1 MTENERKTFPTC
13 LPGKHSRKRGML
25 LFVGGCSQGWDISV
39 PSPLPPPKKKRIVS
53 SNWGYASLHAS
64 GVCWCVSG
72 RQKVIGDLFLTSF
85 ELPLALCNLRIVV
98 IIYSGGSY
106 RIQFNDDQSK
116 STLLIGVSNYIPTF
130 SFHQCV
136 ARIRLPGI
144 HWHSETSE
152 RGKPASFEPAS
163 YGSAR
168 VLCAGSARVQN
179 VRISRSRPFAK
190 LSRARFVRRLLK
202 LELGVCGYSK
212 QQSDSHL

>member
-1 MTENERKTFPTC
+1 MIENERKTFPTC

-39 PSPLPPPKKKRIVS
+39 PSPLSPPPTPLLLLFTLVDYIE
-53 SNWGYASLHAS
+53 YSL
-64 GVCWCVSG
+64 
-72 RQKVIGDLFLTSF
+72 
-85 ELPLALCNLRIVV
+85 
-98 IIYSGGSY
+98 
-106 RIQFNDDQSK
+106 
-116 STLLIGVSNYIPTF
+116 IPTF

-163 YGSAR
+163 YGSTR
-168 VLCAGSARVQN
+168 VLCAGSARIQN

-202 LELGVCGYSK
+202 RELGVCGYSK

>member
-1 MTENERKTFPTC
+1 MIC
-13 LPGKHSRKRGML
+13 
-25 LFVGGCSQGWDISV
+25 
-39 PSPLPPPKKKRIVS
+39 
-53 SNWGYASLHAS
+53 
-64 GVCWCVSG
+64 
-72 RQKVIGDLFLTSF
+72 FLTSF

-98 IIYSGGSY
+98 IIYSGGLY

-168 VLCAGSARVQN
+168 VL
-179 VRISRSRPFAK
+179 
-190 LSRARFVRRLLK
+190 
-202 LELGVCGYSK
+202 
-212 QQSDSHL
+212 

>member
-1 MTENERKTFPTC
+1 MIC
-13 LPGKHSRKRGML
+13 
-25 LFVGGCSQGWDISV
+25 
-39 PSPLPPPKKKRIVS
+39 
-53 SNWGYASLHAS
+53 
-64 GVCWCVSG
+64 
-72 RQKVIGDLFLTSF
+72 FLTSF
-85 ELPLALCNLRIVV
+85 ELPLALCNLRVVV
-98 IIYSGGSY
+98 IIYSGGLY

-152 RGKPASFEPAS
+152 RGKPASFEPAR

-202 LELGVCGYSK
+202 RELGVCGYSK